1 MGLTPMQLPLTLFAD
16 DHLGHWVLK
25 SVEDARQMEMSMIR
39 TFRLLG
45 SYGLKVDPEKS
56 SLIIRVQ
63 GMQLRKLVK
72 SRTVFV
78 RQQPHWNLQ
87 AGDKEH
93 HYM

>member
-1 MGLTPMQLPLTLFAD
+1 M
-16 DHLGHWVLK
+16 LK